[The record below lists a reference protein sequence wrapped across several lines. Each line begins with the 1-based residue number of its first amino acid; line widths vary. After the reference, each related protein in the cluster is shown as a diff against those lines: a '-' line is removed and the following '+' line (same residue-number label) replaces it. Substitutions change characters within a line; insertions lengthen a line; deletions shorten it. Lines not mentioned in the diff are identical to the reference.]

1 MPFKS
6 WRDYW
11 DFSREV
17 TRGRRYL
24 RSETVDAF
32 LAEVA
37 ATSPSRIRELKKGF
51 ILWRAQL
58 GHGWRHE
65 SQIGEEVPGA
75 FPEERMKP
83 LTDRA
88 KEGRVNAK
96 GVPCLYLAT
105 TEDTAIAEVRPA
117 VGSYVSAA
125 QFEVTRKLRIMDC
138 SVNAEGTAFY
148 LEEPSEE
155 EREKA
160 VWNYIDR
167 AFAEPTQPSEEV
179 AEYVPTQV
187 LAELFRTQG
196 CDGVAY
202 KSSLGKGYNV
212 ALFDLDAAEL
222 INCALYQ
229 VRGVSFDYGECDY
242 RYFVRKR
249 LKKKRAATK

>member
-1 MPFKS
+1 MSFRS

-11 DFSREV
+11 DFAHEITREQ
-17 TRGRRYL
+17 RYI
-24 RSETVDAF
+24 RSEKANAF
-32 LAEVA
+32 LDEVA
-37 ATSPSRIRELKKGF
+37 ATSPSRIRELKKDV

-65 SQIGEEVPGA
+65 SQIDEEVPGA

-83 LTDRA
+83 LPDRA
-88 KEGRVNAK
+88 REGRVNAK

-117 VGSYVSAA
+117 VGSYVSTA
-125 QFEVTRKLRIMDC
+125 QFEVTRDLKIMDC
-138 SVNAEGTAFY
+138 SVNAEGMSLYF
-148 LEEPSEE
+148 EEPSEA

-212 ALFDLDAAEL
+212 ALFDLSAAEL

-229 VRGVSFDYGECDY
+229 VRGLTLDYGECDY
-242 RYFVRKR
+242 RYFVGKR
-249 LKKKRAATK
+249 FKK